1 MENFYDQNEDRVMDL
16 PQDVWDKT
24 TKLLEKYNYSMGI
37 NGAIFDR
44 STQGIIPE
52 LVWEIYVNRKSDKK
66 KMLAYAKQKEIINE
80 ILLKR

>member
-1 MENFYDQNEDRVMDL
+1 
-16 PQDVWDKT
+16 
-24 TKLLEKYNYSMGI
+24 MGI
-37 NGAIFDR
+37 NGAIFDKT
-44 STQGIIPE
+44 TQGIIPE